1 MIEKI
6 SVKWNKVSYDR
17 STLTHSIT
25 QIMAERFSDIDI
37 SAKSLDDLHDPYLM
51 LGMKQA
57 VERIKQAQ
65 QQKQKVIIF
74 WDYDVD
80 GVTSTSILMHFFKK
94 IGIVCS
100 YRLPHREKDGYGLK
114 SYFIDEAKELW
125 VSLIITVDCGTRDV
139 AVVKH
144 AHKLWV
150 DVIITDHHA
159 VPEII
164 PKEAIALINPKNP
177 ACNYP
182 FKGLAWAWVAFKLMQ
197 ALAKDYLTDSEYR
210 TYLTQSIDIA
220 AIGTVADCMSITD
233 ENRVIV
239 ELGLK
244 QLKQSRS
251 RWIRALI
258 EDKMN
263 TDLDADVFGFQ
274 IGPRL
279 NAAWRM
285 WSAYQAVNLIL
296 NNEDSVN
303 KTLREVEQLNDLRKH
318 ETKIFTEDA
327 MSKIRK
333 EDNLLFYVSRDV
345 PHGIIWIVAGRVT
358 EQFHKPCIVLKD
370 DGTKL
375 VASCRS
381 PEYFSIIDILE
392 KYRDYFIAFGWHK
405 QAAGFS
411 ISHEQFPKFKTA
423 VLAELNK
430 LDFREH
436 QKVLQI
442 AQVVRIN
449 DLWFSFVAHVNKYK
463 PFWIGNQKPL
473 FMIENLDYEAIAFLW
488 KWRDHLRFNT
498 RQWFKIFAFFMWDY
512 YEEIKRA
519 ARDHQAISVIFDIS
533 EDLWQWKRN
542 LMLKVEDV
550 VIW

>member
-17 STLTHSIT
+17 SSVTRFID
-25 QIMAERFSDIDI
+25 QIMAERFSDIDV

-65 QQKQKVIIF
+65 QKKQKVIIF

-125 VSLIITVDCGTRDV
+125 VSLIVTVDCWTRDV
-139 AVVKH
+139 DVIQH

-182 FKGLAWAWVAFKLMQ
+182 FKWLAWAWVAFKLMQ
-197 ALAKDYLTDSEYR
+197 ALAKDYLTESQYR

-239 ELGLK
+239 ELGLQ

-258 EDKMN
+258 EDKIN

-279 NAAWRM
+279 NAAGRM

-327 MSKIRK
+327 MSKIRR
-333 EDNLLFYVSRDV
+333 EDNLLFYVSRDI

-370 DGTKL
+370 DGNKL

-392 KYRDYFIAFGWHK
+392 KYRDYFIGFGGHK

-423 VLAELNK
+423 VLKELNK

-449 DLWFSFVAHVNKYK
+449 DLWFSFVTHVNKYK

-498 RQWFKIFAFFMWDY
+498 RQWFKIFAFFMGDY

-519 ARDHQAISVIFDIS
+519 ARDHQTISVIFDIS
-533 EDLWQWKRN
+533 EDLWQGKRN